1 LHKNISRKVKYLVA
15 RIEIVCNLRDLS
27 LDEIFSL
34 FKRFEVVMGNHID
47 QIEVNGEDYLDL
59 K

>member
-1 LHKNISRKVKYLVA
+1 MVDNKYVKFCPLQ
-15 RIEIVCNLRDLS
+15 ELS

-47 QIEVNGEDYLDL
+47 QVEVDSDDYLDL